1 MSGEDLVG
9 ALLLTQIS
17 YYAFCIWR
25 DRPKQSTPSTQ
36 STPGI
41 YDQEQETW

>member
-9 ALLLTQIS
+9 MLLLMQIS
-17 YYAFCIWR
+17 FYASRIWR

-36 STPGI
+36 KGI

>member
-9 ALLLTQIS
+9 MLLLTQIS

-25 DRPKQSTPSTQ
+25 DRPKQSTQ
-36 STPGI
+36 KGV
-41 YDQEQETW
+41 YDWEQETW

>member
-9 ALLLTQIS
+9 ALLLMQMS

-36 STPGI
+36 KGI
-41 YDQEQETW
+41 YDWEQETW

>member
-9 ALLLTQIS
+9 ALLLMQI
-17 YYAFCIWR
+17 YYYDFCIWR
-25 DRPKQSTPSTQ
+25 DRPKESTPSTQ
-36 STPGI
+36 KGV